1 LYIRF
6 IDLRH
11 PFPAIQ
17 AIIGQ
22 VVYGSPRSNYRGPIS
37 KLAAVRLFLPIALL
51 PFVGGLLM
59 CLVALI
65 VDPYDVRPWGM
76 APRNT
81 EGVYPQDETPN
92 LIRAFSSERHEAIMF
107 GGSTSMPFS
116 SRLVADTLGYQRVAN
131 LSYSLPTARDT
142 GPVLLQLVGTPG
154 LRRLLIDVDHSQMRN
169 DGATFV
175 TGRTALSV
183 LDARWFDMPD
193 FKMSTVQ
200 ASIHRIIDGTYDSP
214 EWRSLRFNSADTQS
228 LIDKPDLL
236 ATLDDAVSRPAPGI
250 FTAPRTLPP
259 CDSFAFIRNVL
270 LPVGREAQAQGVTVD
285 IFFPPMPYQTYW
297 NWQKND
303 VFFGSWEIG
312 ARYLQLV
319 YFHQCI
325 FRAVVA
331 AKLSA
336 VRVNATDLD
345 TAIAGH
351 LENYRDT
358 VHLTRNDAMVR
369 LLRDI
374 DSGRFRLTTDNVDRY
389 PGEMSARVRSVA
401 GWRAPRRG

>member
-1 LYIRF
+1 
-6 IDLRH
+6 LRH

-22 VVYGSPRSNYRGPIS
+22 MVYGSRRSNYRGPIG
-37 KLAAVRLFLPIALL
+37 KLAALPLFLPIALL

-59 CLVALI
+59 CVVALV

-76 APRNT
+76 APRNA

-92 LIRAFSSERHEAIMF
+92 LIKAFSSEQHEAIMF

-116 SRLVADTLGYQRVAN
+116 SRLIADTLSYKRVAN
-131 LSYSLPTARDT
+131 LSYSLPTPRDT
-142 GPVLLQLVGTPG
+142 GPVLRQLVRTPG

-183 LDARWFDMPD
+183 LGARWFDMPD
-193 FKMSTVQ
+193 FKTPTVQ

-214 EWRSLRFNSADTQS
+214 EWRSLRSNPGDTQS

-236 ATLDDAVSRPAPGI
+236 MTLDDAVSRPAPDI

-259 CDSFAFIRNVL
+259 CDSFTFIRDVL
-270 LPVGREAQAQGVTVD
+270 LPVGREAQVQGVTVD

-303 VFFGSWEIG
+303 VFFGSWENG

-319 YFHQCI
+319 HFHQCI
-325 FRAVVA
+325 FRAVVV

-345 TAIAGH
+345 TAIASH

-358 VHLTRNDAMVR
+358 VHLIRSDAMVR

-374 DSGRFRLTTDNVDRY
+374 DSGRFRLTIDNVDRY
-389 PGEMSARVRSVA
+389 PGEMAARVRSVA
-401 GWRAPRRG
+401 GWRAPGQG